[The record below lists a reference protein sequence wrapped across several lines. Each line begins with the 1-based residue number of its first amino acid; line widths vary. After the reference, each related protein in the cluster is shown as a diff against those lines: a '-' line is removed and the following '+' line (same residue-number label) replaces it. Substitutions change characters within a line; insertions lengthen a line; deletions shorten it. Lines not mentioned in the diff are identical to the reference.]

1 MNLSFLGH
9 SPAGGCLLALSCEYR
24 VMLPK
29 FTIGLNE
36 TRLGIVAPPFFQ
48 ASMRNTISQ
57 RDTGLRKLRNFI
69 KFCWIFEFLEMALT
83 LGTLF
88 STEEAL
94 KVGLIDDIA
103 QDKTECIQKCEK
115 FLLKFKNIS
124 PVAREYSKMVKFWGF
139 FGILLI
145 FIV

>member
-1 MNLSFLGH
+1 
-9 SPAGGCLLALSCEYR
+9 
-24 VMLPK
+24 
-29 FTIGLNE
+29 
-36 TRLGIVAPPFFQ
+36 
-48 ASMRNTISQ
+48 
-57 RDTGLRKLRNFI
+57 
-69 KFCWIFEFLEMALT
+69 MALT

-139 FGILLI
+139 FGD
-145 FIV
+145 FINFYCLRGLFAQFFKIIN